1 MSAAIDQQRRLH
13 VSHHDVAEMGA
24 VAADL
29 VAGLVEDLPRAVIGL
44 ATGSSPLPLY
54 QSLARRHLDLAGVRW
69 FALDEY
75 IGLPAGHPESYAAV
89 IERELITPLGID
101 PAAVLLPDAGRPDA
115 DRAAADYEAAIA
127 AAGGIDLQILGI
139 GHNGHLAFNE
149 PGSALDSRTR
159 VEVLT
164 PRTRRAN
171 ARFFDRLDDVP
182 TRCITQ
188 GLGTI
193 LAAKRLLLLVQG
205 RDKAEALR
213 QALTGPVH
221 PDCPASVLQLHPD
234 VTVLTDPEAA
244 SLLPAGAASA
254 R

>member
-1 MSAAIDQQRRLH
+1 MNPLAEQERKLQ
-13 VSHHDVAEMGA
+13 VSHHDAEDIGA
-24 VAADL
+24 LAADI
-29 VAGLVEDLPRAVIGL
+29 VAGLVQELPRAVIGL

-54 QSLARRHLDLAGVRW
+54 QSLARRRLDLSGVRW

-75 IGLPAGHPESYAAV
+75 VGLPAGHPESYAEV
-89 IERELITPLGID
+89 IDREVIRPLGLD
-101 PAAVLLPDAGRPDA
+101 RASVLLPDADRADV

-127 AAGGIDLQILGI
+127 SAGGIDLQILGI

-159 VEVLT
+159 VEELT
-164 PRTRRAN
+164 MTTRRAN
-171 ARFFDRLDDVP
+171 ARFFPSLDDVP

-193 LAAKRLLLLVQG
+193 LDARRLLLLVQG
-205 RDKAEALR
+205 RDKADILHR
-213 QALTGPVH
+213 ALTGPVD

-234 VTVLTDPEAA
+234 VTVLTDVEAG
-244 SLLPAGAASA
+244 SRFSAG
-254 R
+254 

>member
-1 MSAAIDQQRRLH
+1 MSATIDQQRKLH
-13 VSHHDVAEMGA
+13 VSHHDAAEMGS

-54 QSLARRHLDLAGVRW
+54 QSLARRHLDLAAVRW

-89 IERELITPLGID
+89 IEREVITPLGID

-115 DRAAADYEAAIA
+115 DQAAADYEAAIA

-171 ARFFDRLDDVP
+171 ARFFDCLDDVP